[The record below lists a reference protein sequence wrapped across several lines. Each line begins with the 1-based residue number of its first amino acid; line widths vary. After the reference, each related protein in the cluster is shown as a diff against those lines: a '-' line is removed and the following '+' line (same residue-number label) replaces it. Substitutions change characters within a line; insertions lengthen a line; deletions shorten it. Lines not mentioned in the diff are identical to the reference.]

1 MHPVFPHITSE
12 CMEELNI
19 IEKTNWP
26 EINKK
31 FLDKKNVN
39 IVIQINGKK
48 RGILNTQ
55 INLNEEK
62 IMNEIKK
69 YSKIN
74 QYIINKKIIKSIFIK
89 DRLINLIIK

>member
-1 MHPVFPHITSE
+1 MK
-12 CMEELNI
+12 ELNI
-19 IEKTNWP
+19 IDKTNWP

-62 IMNEIKK
+62 IMDEIKK
-69 YSKIN
+69 DSKVN
-74 QYIINKKIIKSIFIK
+74 QYIANKKIIKSIFIK

>member
-1 MHPVFPHITSE
+1 
-12 CMEELNI
+12 MEELNI

-55 INLNEEK
+55 TNLNEEK
-62 IMNEIKK
+62 IMKEIKK

-74 QYIINKKIIKSIFIK
+74 QYIDNKKIIKSIFIK

>member
-1 MHPVFPHITSE
+1 MHPVLPHITSE
-12 CMEELNI
+12 CMEELEI
-19 IEKTNWP
+19 IEKSNWP
-26 EINKK
+26 KVNKK
-31 FLDKKNVN
+31 FLNKKNVN
-39 IVIQINGKK
+39 IVVQINGKK

-55 INLNEEK
+55 INLNEEN